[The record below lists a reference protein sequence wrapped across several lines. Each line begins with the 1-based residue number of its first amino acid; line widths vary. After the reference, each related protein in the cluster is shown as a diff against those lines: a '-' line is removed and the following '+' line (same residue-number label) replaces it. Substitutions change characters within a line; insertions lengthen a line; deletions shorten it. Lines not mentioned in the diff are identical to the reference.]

1 MITSEE
7 LINLLTLKEKGKT
20 ILKGKTIKQL
30 GIEFLEDKFWDNPFM
45 QLIRQYPKIE

>member
-20 ILKGKTIKQL
+20 ILKDKTIKQL
-30 GIEFLEDKFWDNPFM
+30 GVEFLEDKFWDNPSCS
-45 QLIRQYPKIE
+45 LSDST